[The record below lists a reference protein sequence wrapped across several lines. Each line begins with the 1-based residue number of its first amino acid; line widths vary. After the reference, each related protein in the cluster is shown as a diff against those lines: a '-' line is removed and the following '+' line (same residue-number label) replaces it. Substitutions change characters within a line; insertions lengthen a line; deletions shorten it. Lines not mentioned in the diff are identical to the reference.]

1 MSVTDRAFNPSG
13 SEAVDGIK
21 AKVIEL
27 EQLILALPAG
37 RRRSVALTNLETTAM
52 WAVKA
57 ATVGDN

>member
-13 SEAVDGIK
+13 NEAVDAIK

-27 EQLILALPAG
+27 EQLILSLPAG

-52 WAVKA
+52 WAVKCA
-57 ATVGDN
+57 VLGDN